1 MQHGKPNSDW
11 KSDTV
16 GQPVNPAIKFF
27 QTISLKVAKM
37 VRSNVE
43 IDTGNEHLNA
53 AGSVAA
59 QVAEDQIAA
68 DPHATPQERLK
79 MAGGT
84 ALDGVQQNVDNDA
97 VKIAAGVAKVGLPI
111 ALLYSCTLHITICD
125 RACEYRSCERKLHQ
139 VIFLLISFVPNALSH
154 FHKLQKKVH

>member
-1 MQHGKPNSDW
+1 MFILFDLCGAFSMQHGKPNSDW
-11 KSDTV
+11 KNDTV
-16 GQPVNPAIKFF
+16 GQPVNPAIKVL

-37 VRSNVE
+37 VRSNVN

-97 VKIAAGVAKVGLPI
+97 VKIAAGVAKVGVP
-111 ALLYSCTLHITICD
+111 
-125 RACEYRSCERKLHQ
+125 
-139 VIFLLISFVPNALSH
+139 IFLVY
-154 FHKLQKKVH
+154 

>member
-1 MQHGKPNSDW
+1 MIYVVHFSVQHGKPNTDW
-11 KSDTV
+11 KNDTV
-16 GQPVNPAIKFF
+16 GQPVNPAVKMI
-27 QTISLKVAKM
+27 QAISLRVAKM
-37 VRSNVE
+37 LRSHVD

-84 ALDGVQQNVDNDA
+84 ALEGVQENVDNDA
-97 VKIAAGVAKVGLPI
+97 VKIAAGVAKVRFLIGSSNHDVIECAHVI
-111 ALLYSCTLHITICD
+111 A
-125 RACEYRSCERKLHQ
+125 
-139 VIFLLISFVPNALSH
+139 
-154 FHKLQKKVH
+154 

>member
-11 KSDTV
+11 KNDTV
-16 GQPVNPAIKFF
+16 GQPVNPAVKVF
-27 QTISLKVAKM
+27 QTISLKLAKM
-37 VRSNVE
+37 VRSNVN

-79 MAGGT
+79 MAGAT
-84 ALDGVQQNVDNDA
+84 ACDGIQENVDNDA
-97 VKIAAGVAKVGLPI
+97 VKIVAGVAKVGLPI
-111 ALLYSCTLHITICD
+111 
-125 RACEYRSCERKLHQ
+125 
-139 VIFLLISFVPNALSH
+139 FLVYIKTPT
-154 FHKLQKKVH
+154 